1 MKLSI
6 GIVGLPNVG
15 KSTLFKLLTKK
26 QVSIENYP
34 FCTIDPNVGVVQVPD
49 ERLEKLARF
58 SFSKKIVPAVVE
70 FVDIAGLVKGASK
83 GEGLGN
89 QFLAR
94 IREVDV
100 IAEVVRVFENEKI
113 IHVHKEINP
122 QSDIGI
128 IETELILADL
138 ETVNKRLI
146 KLEKEKK
153 AGYDKKMEK
162 QSAVVEKLRQN
173 LEKGIMTRNCELT
186 DEEREIVKELCL
198 LTFKPVLYVF
208 NSSAKNID
216 IPEELKKKNYVILDF
231 KAEED
236 LAEMSD
242 NEKKELEP
250 SRLNNL
256 IIEAYKLL
264 GLINF
269 LTTGDDET
277 RSWTIK
283 KGANAPEA
291 GSAIHTDFQE
301 KFIKADVIDWQILLN
316 VGSYAN
322 ARENGLVRTEGK
334 NYIVKDGDVIIFK
347 IAP

>member
-1 MKLSI
+1 M
-6 GIVGLPNVG
+6 PNVG

-49 ERLEKLARF
+49 ERLEKLAQF
-58 SFSKKIVPAVVE
+58 SRSKKTVPAVVE
-70 FVDIAGLVKGASK
+70 FVDIAGLVKGASR

-89 QFLAR
+89 QFLAC
-94 IREVDV
+94 IREVDA

-138 ETVNKRLI
+138 ETINKRLI

-153 AGYDKKMEK
+153 AGCDKKLEK
-162 QSAVVEKLRQN
+162 QSMVVEKLRQC
-173 LEKGIMTRNCELT
+173 LEKGIMARNCELT
-186 DEEREIVKELCL
+186 DEERETVKELCL

-208 NSSAKNID
+208 NSSVKNID
-216 IPEELKKKNYVILDF
+216 IPDELKKKNHIILDF
-231 KAEED
+231 RVEED

-242 NEKKELEP
+242 SEKEGLE
-250 SRLNNL
+250 SSQLNNL

-269 LTTGDDET
+269 LTTGEDET
-277 RSWTIK
+277 RSWTIRN
-283 KGANAPEA
+283 GASASEA
-291 GSAIHTDFQE
+291 GAAIHTDFQE
-301 KFIKADVIDWQILLN
+301 KFIKADIIDWQVLLDF
-316 VGSYAN
+316 GSYAG
-322 ARENGLVRTEGK
+322 AREKGLVRTEGK

>member
-49 ERLEKLARF
+49 ERLEKLALF
-58 SFSKKIVPAVVE
+58 SRSKKIVPAVIE
-70 FVDIAGLVKGASK
+70 FVDIAGLVKGASR

-89 QFLAR
+89 QFLAH
-94 IREVDV
+94 IREVDA

-122 QSDIGI
+122 RSDIGI

-162 QSAVVEKLRQN
+162 QSAVVEKLRQY
-173 LEKGIMTRNCELT
+173 LEKGIMARNCELT
-186 DEEREIVKELCL
+186 DEERETVKELCL

-216 IPEELKKKNYVILDF
+216 IPEELKKKNHIILDF
-231 KAEED
+231 KAEDD

-242 NEKKELEP
+242 SEKKELEP
-250 SRLNNL
+250 SQLNNL
-256 IIEAYKLL
+256 ITEAYKLL

-269 LTTGDDET
+269 LTTGEDET

-283 KGANAPEA
+283 NGATAPEA

-301 KFIKADVIDWQILLN
+301 KFVKADVIDWQILLN
-316 VGSYAN
+316 AGSYAN
-322 ARENGLVRTEGK
+322 AREKGLVRTEGK